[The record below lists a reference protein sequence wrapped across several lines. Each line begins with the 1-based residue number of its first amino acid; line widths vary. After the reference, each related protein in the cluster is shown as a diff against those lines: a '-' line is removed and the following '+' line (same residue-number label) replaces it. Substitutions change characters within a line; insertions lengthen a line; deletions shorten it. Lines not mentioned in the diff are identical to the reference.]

1 MNARYITWR
10 LTQVVPT
17 CVGILLVGFLLIHAA
32 PGDPVLALAG
42 QNGDA
47 AYYAFMR
54 EKFGLD
60 EPLPTQLA
68 VYTGNVLQ
76 ADFGDSYVQGRP
88 AMDAILERLPAT
100 VLLTGAALMLSTV
113 GGIAFG
119 LLAASRPW
127 GVRDVGVSTMSL
139 GLYAA
144 PVFWV
149 GQLAVLTLALGL
161 GVFPIQGMTTARDP
175 ATGWALVLDIAH
187 HLALPALVL
196 AAAELAAISRLTR
209 AGLVEELGRD
219 HIRTARAKGVPEH
232 AVLLKHGLRRALLP
246 VVTVIGGRVGHLVSG
261 AIVVEVVFGWP
272 GIGQLLLSSMQ
283 NRDAPI
289 VLGVFVIVALTVVL
303 ANLVTDFLYAFLDP
317 RIRYR

>member
-1 MNARYITWR
+1 MTVRYVGRR
-10 LTQVVPT
+10 LAQVIPT
-17 CVGILLVGFLLIHAA
+17 CAAILLVGFLLIHLA

-54 EKFGLD
+54 AKFGLD
-60 EPLPTQLA
+60 EPLLTQLA
-68 VYTGNVLQ
+68 VYAGNVVQ

-88 AMDAILERLPAT
+88 AMEAILERLPAT
-100 VLLTGAALMLSTV
+100 VLLTGTALVLSTV
-113 GGIAFG
+113 GGVAFG
-119 LLAASRPW
+119 VLAASRPH
-127 GVRDVGVSTMSL
+127 GVRDAAVSTVSL

-149 GQLAVLTLALGL
+149 GQLALLSLALGL
-161 GVFPIQGMTTARDP
+161 GVFPVQGMTSARDP
-175 ATGWALVLDIAH
+175 STGWPLVLDVAQ
-187 HLALPALVL
+187 HLVLPALVL
-196 AAAELAAISRLTR
+196 AAAELAAVARLAR
-209 AGLVEELGRD
+209 AGLVDEMGRD

-232 AVLLKHGLRRALLP
+232 LVLLRHGLRRALLP

-289 VLGVFVIVALTVVL
+289 VLGVFVVVALTVVV
-303 ANLVTDFLYAFLDP
+303 ANLVTDLVYALVDP